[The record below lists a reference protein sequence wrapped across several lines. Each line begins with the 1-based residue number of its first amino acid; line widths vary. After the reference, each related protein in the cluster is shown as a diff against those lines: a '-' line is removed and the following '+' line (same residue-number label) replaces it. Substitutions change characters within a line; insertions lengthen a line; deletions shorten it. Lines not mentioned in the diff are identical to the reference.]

1 MSSAVYYLKPAQVR
15 EIRRLTAEGDE
26 HWFRL
31 HPDAGE
37 RDRPL
42 LQHETDNVEP
52 GMDRVIV
59 RRVRA
64 GEFIRRAY
72 QSKKGS
78 A

>member
-1 MSSAVYYLKPAQVR
+1 MNEIYYLKPEKVR
-15 EIRRLTAEGDE
+15 EIRRLVSEGDE

-31 HPDAGE
+31 HPNEGE

-42 LQHETDNVEP
+42 LQHEMDHLEP

-59 RRVRA
+59 RRVRE
-64 GEFIRRAY
+64 GECIRRAY
-72 QSKKGS
+72 RSKKVS

>member
-1 MSSAVYYLKPAQVR
+1 MNAVYYLKPEQVR
-15 EIRRLTAEGDE
+15 AIRRLTAEGDE

-37 RDRPL
+37 RDRPVL
-42 LQHETDNVEP
+42 RHEIAGLEP

-72 QSKKGS
+72 QSKKAS